1 MHYEDVKT
9 FLQVC
14 RYGGITQAAQAMFLA
29 QSTVS
34 QRIQRLEKDL
44 QCSLMARRSGVRAL
58 TLTPQGQ
65 RFYPVAEKLASV
77 WNEAAEFVHTGAA
90 SVHRLAVGSIASV
103 YETLLPPLF
112 AKLYASR
119 AGMQV
124 STLIS
129 SSPKLCDMV
138 ESGTLDFA
146 FTAMEIRSPTLRCTP
161 VFCEHYCL
169 VCSRGLLPKGA
180 AIDIAAM
187 EPYHELFYSWES
199 KFKRWHEQRRS
210 LDHSPY
216 LVCDTPMAWLLI
228 ARTMDFWTVCPDSAV
243 LYLSANGLEFD
254 IHELVEKIPDRT
266 VYLVQRTSGSISD
279 ESEIF
284 NREFTD
290 FYQTIPQEVRRGG
303 LCYTIIT

>member
-1 MHYEDVKT
+1 MHYEDVNT

-14 RYGGITQAAQAMFLA
+14 RHGGITQAAQAMFLA

-44 QCSLMARRSGVRAL
+44 QCSLMTRRSGVRAL

-77 WNEAAEFVHTGAA
+77 WNEAAEFVHTSAA
-90 SVHRLAVGSIASV
+90 PVRRLAVGSIASV

-124 STLIS
+124 RTLIS

-138 ESGTLDFA
+138 EAGTIDFA
-146 FTAMEIRSPTLRCTP
+146 FTAMEIRSPTLHCTP
-161 VFCEHYCL
+161 VFCEHYRL
-169 VCSRGLLPKGA
+169 VCSHGLLPVGA
-180 AIDIAAM
+180 AVDIAAL
-187 EPYHELFYSWES
+187 ESYHELFYSWES
-199 KFKRWHEQRRS
+199 KFKRWHDQRRS
-210 LDHSPY
+210 LEHSPY

-243 LYLSANGLEFD
+243 LYLRANGLEFD
-254 IHELVEKIPDRT
+254 MHDLAEKIPDRT
-266 VYLVQRTSGSISD
+266 VYLVQRTSGSISG
-279 ESEIF
+279 ESAIF
-284 NREFTD
+284 NKEFAD
-290 FYQTIPQEVRRGG
+290 FYQTIPQEIRRGVLG
-303 LCYTIIT
+303 